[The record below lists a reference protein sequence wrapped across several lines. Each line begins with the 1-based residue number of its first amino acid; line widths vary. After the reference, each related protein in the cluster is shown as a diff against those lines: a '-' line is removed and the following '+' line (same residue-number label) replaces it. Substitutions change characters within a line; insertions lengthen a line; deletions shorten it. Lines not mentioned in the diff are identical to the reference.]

1 MGNAQLEAIEE
12 IALQSGTF
20 VVNNTVEFTASTS
33 IEGIYVAEDTVF
45 TSIKVAGNDRISQY
59 IADTGAT
66 IKAGV
71 IIAPLRG
78 SKFSGL
84 QLTSG
89 SVVAILT

>member
-20 VVNNTVEFTASTS
+20 VVNDTNEFTASTS
-33 IEGIYVAEDTVF
+33 IEGIYVAEDSVF
-45 TSIKVAGNDRISQY
+45 TSIKVAGNDRMGQY
-59 IADTGAT
+59 IADSTAT